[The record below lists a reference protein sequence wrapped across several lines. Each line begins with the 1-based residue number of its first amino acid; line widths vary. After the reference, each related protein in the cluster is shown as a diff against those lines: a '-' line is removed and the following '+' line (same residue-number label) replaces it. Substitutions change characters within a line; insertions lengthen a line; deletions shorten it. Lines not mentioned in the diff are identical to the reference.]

1 MELYDSQYLLIL
13 APSLVIVL
21 MFLFFWLF
29 MKETSYDEVLARQKR
44 DLKPV
49 TIRPETRKKSE
60 KKKGKKK
67 ETSGSHESDS
77 ENRDFDLIEAV
88 VEPPEDEEHTTTAII
103 PSVNNDLTLSLRER
117 KKRDK
122 KQQQAQQSSR
132 ATQEEPNTRE
142 MNGSKPLNKKNE
154 PVPVTKQPTPPP
166 DTMACGKK
174 KATQKKQKNGIND
187 QPADIKVESVPASLK
202 TEPAHALQSLDPKP
216 SESANSKKKSSV
228 KKQKPETVDEILLQA
243 TPYFTVMDDN
253 LAAPPVEK
261 KKEPVMLI
269 QDVATKTISKKLK
282 NEMDKENLEVKFK
295 DFLPALKSQT
305 LSDEEAANIFA
316 VLREKNPTVVDAYQK
331 TSKGD
336 SALHQL
342 QERDKLLS
350 VLQEETVM
358 AKEKIKQLTQELV
371 AEKQKGGMVESR
383 WREMQASL
391 EKDMSVLQGKAQGTI
406 QETQAMQMKFQQV
419 REQLE
424 SQINRL
430 QQENSILRD
439 AVNAATSQM
448 ENKQSSELSKLRA
461 DCGRLMTELSEKNKQ
476 LQQEDVQRKSME
488 VTYKQLESKLQESER
503 RWEEFMHKVTAE
515 HDKLQ
520 ASKQELQNQ
529 LLSVESEIG
538 NKNKEVQ
545 TLRSSLTEMLLTKEQ
560 LEKRII
566 QLLEASQLNRA
577 DDALQ
582 SQVQDLLKDKQSLKA
597 QVEKLQAQ
605 ITSQASTAS
614 IVDELH
620 KIVAEKECQRKA
632 LEDALNAERSSN
644 ASHGS
649 EIQKVHTENKTL
661 NAEIQKL
668 QTKISDQAAALQ
680 SLEQIQKSV
689 QEKEEKV
696 KTVESLLEVGLIQV
710 ATKED
715 ELKALRKENN
725 TLQQEV
731 KSLQLQQTEQ
741 ISSSFLVE
749 ELQKTILEKD
759 GKLKSVEEMLKAEL
773 EKVSSNEKVIKDLE
787 TQILSMEEEVQ
798 SAKHHNTEQVIARTQ
813 LQEVQ
818 TLMQAE
824 AEKVQILEQMAE
836 ERRREVATLDMQL
849 KTIQQEKLQLQTQLE
864 DEKQRASVLF
874 ETIQKE
880 KLQFEARLQEEK
892 QRDLQQIEAIR
903 QEKLQLKSRLE
914 EEQQR
919 LLKQTEVMQQEMQ
932 QLHTQLEE
940 EHYRTLQHVQS
951 KLNTSATNE
960 DLLAT
965 LAEQKEKV
973 SDLEGKLAA
982 MTDSVEMYRKKN
994 NELREKNWNAMEAL
1008 SSTESVLQGKL
1019 NKTVKEYQKTLSSI
1033 EAHMR
1038 DVFHRLLP
1046 ALPLRKQ
1053 SNYSQ
1058 LLQEFE
1064 EAARD
1069 VLLSNAENTKA
1080 KLLEEEL
1087 KESEESYRVLQNECD
1102 TYKKVLAETEGIL
1115 QRLQDSV
1122 EQEECRWRAKLAAA
1136 VSELGQ
1142 VRMKSE
1148 DLQKE
1153 VLQLKDEHKELENL
1167 RQERQHLEAD
1177 LEMARQESATYI
1189 SEVSELKDLLTE
1201 LKSKLDGS
1209 YCEAVR
1215 QNEELNVLKVQLNEK
1230 LAQLEDEERE
1240 RKKVAGDLYKAQQS
1254 LDLIQAEILR
1264 ESMEAGLI
1272 QNNSVTTEKLEMD
1285 QKESLPTSLN
1295 QTVRELQQLLHGVN
1309 LQLSKHQRDEDK
1321 HTVEM

>member
-49 TIRPETRKKSE
+49 TIRPESRKKSE

-88 VEPPEDEEHTTTAII
+88 VEPPEDEEHTMTAII
-103 PSVNNDLTLSLRER
+103 PSVSIDGTASLRER

-122 KQQQAQQSSR
+122 KQQQPQQSSR
-132 ATQEEPNTRE
+132 AAQEEPNTRE
-142 MNGSKPLNKKNE
+142 MNGSKPVNKKSE

-166 DTMACGKK
+166 DTTASGKK

-187 QPADIKVESVPASLK
+187 QPADIKAESVPASLK
-202 TEPAHALQSLDPKP
+202 TEPAPALQSLDPKP

-243 TPYFTVMDDN
+243 TPYVPVLDDN
-253 LAAPPVEK
+253 LAVPAVEK
-261 KKEPVMLI
+261 KKEPIMLI
-269 QDVATKTISKKLK
+269 QDVATKPISKKLK

-342 QERDKLLS
+342 QEREKLLS
-350 VLQEETVM
+350 VLQEDAIM

-383 WREMQASL
+383 WREMHASL

-406 QETQAMQMKFQQV
+406 QESQAMQIKFQQV

-424 SQINRL
+424 SQNNRL
-430 QQENSILRD
+430 QQENGILRD

-448 ENKQSSELSKLRA
+448 ENKQSAELSKLRA

-476 LQQEDVQRKSME
+476 LQQEDIQRKSME
-488 VTYKQLESKLQESER
+488 VTFKQLESKFQESER
-503 RWEEFMHKVTAE
+503 RCEEFQGYFLKMNAE
-515 HDKLQ
+515 HEKLQ

-529 LLSVESEIG
+529 LLTVESEIG

-545 TLRSSLTEMLLTKEQ
+545 TLRSNLTEMLLTKEQ
-560 LEKRII
+560 LENSIL
-566 QLLEASQLNRA
+566 QHLEASQHNRA
-577 DDALQ
+577 DDTLQ
-582 SQVQDLLKDKQSLKA
+582 SQVQDLLKENQSLKA

-614 IVDELH
+614 IVDELQ

-632 LEDALNAERSSN
+632 LEDALNAEQSSN
-644 ASHGS
+644 ATHGS
-649 EIQKVHTENKTL
+649 EIQKVHIENKTL

-668 QTKISDQAAALQ
+668 LTKISEQAAALQ

-715 ELKALRKENN
+715 ELKALRKEND

-741 ISSSFLVE
+741 TSSSLLVE
-749 ELQKTILEKD
+749 ELQRTILEKD

-773 EKVSSNEKVIKDLE
+773 EKVSSNEKVIK
-787 TQILSMEEEVQ
+787 
-798 SAKHHNTEQVIARTQ
+798 VIARTQ

-824 AEKVQILEQMAE
+824 AEKVQVLKQMAE
-836 ERRREVATLDMQL
+836 EREREVATLDMQL
-849 KTIQQEKLQLQTQLE
+849 KTIQQEKLQLQTQLK
-864 DEKQRASVLF
+864 DEQERASVLF
-874 ETIQKE
+874 ETIQEE
-880 KLQFEARLQEEK
+880 KLHFDTRLQEEK

-903 QEKLQLKSRLE
+903 QEKLQLESRLE

-919 LLKQTEVMQQEMQ
+919 VLKQTEAMQQEM
-932 QLHTQLEE
+932 LKLRTQLEE
-940 EHYRTLQHVQS
+940 EHYKTLQHVQS
-951 KLNTSATNE
+951 KLNTSAPNE
-960 DLLAT
+960 DFLAT
-965 LAEQKEKV
+965 LAEQEEKV
-973 SDLEGKLAA
+973 TDLENKLAA
-982 MTDSVEMYRKKN
+982 MRDTVEMYRKKN
-994 NELREKNWNAMEAL
+994 NELREKNWSAMEAL

-1038 DVFHRLLP
+1038 DVFHKLLP
-1046 ALPLRKQ
+1046 TLPLRKQ
-1053 SNYSQ
+1053 SNHSQ

-1069 VLLSNAENTKA
+1069 VLFSNAENTKA

-1115 QRLQDSV
+1115 QRLQNSV
-1122 EQEECRWRAKLAAA
+1122 EQEECRWRGKLEAA

-1142 VRMKSE
+1142 VHMKSE
-1148 DLQKE
+1148 DLQKQ
-1153 VLQLKDEHKELENL
+1153 VKRLNDEHKELENL
-1167 RQERQHLEAD
+1167 RQERQHLETD

-1189 SEVSELKDLLTE
+1189 SEVRELKDLLTE
-1201 LKSKLDGS
+1201 LQSKLDGS

-1215 QNEELNVLKVQLNEK
+1215 QNEELNLLKLQLNEK

-1240 RKKVAGDLYKAQQS
+1240 RKKVAVDLYKAQQS

-1264 ESMEAGLI
+1264 ETMEEGLI
-1272 QNNSVTTEKLEMD
+1272 ENNSVTTEKVEMD

-1321 HTVEM
+1321 LTVEM